1 MRFSP
6 RLRLLLA
13 LLGLICLVV
22 AVAALVYALSPGVHL
37 RQLFPLPPDLF
48 QTP

>member
-1 MRFSP
+1 MRLSP
-6 RLRLLLA
+6 RLRLMLG
-13 LLGLICLVV
+13 LLGLICLIV
-22 AVAALVYALSPGVHL
+22 AVAALVYVLSPGVQL

>member
-1 MRFSP
+1 MRLSP
-6 RLRLLLA
+6 RLRLMLG
-13 LLGLICLVV
+13 LLGLICLIV
-22 AVAALVYALSPGVHL
+22 AVVALVYALSPGVQL